1 MIPMRMMKPSVHNV
15 IDVVTVGDGFMS
27 AVRTV
32 LMAGASDFRRAV
44 DGIRRRDRD
53 NMFVNMIPLHMVKM
67 AVVKIVNM
75 TFMAD
80 SCVSAIRAML
90 MGHASSP
97 SRNKSECHRLLAL

>member
-1 MIPMRMMKPSVHNV
+1 MIPMRMMKPSVHNI

-44 DGIRRRDRD
+44 DRVRRSDRD
-53 NMFVNMIPLHMVKM
+53 DMFVNMIPLHMVKM

-75 TFMAD
+75 AFMAD

-97 SRNKSECHRLLAL
+97 SRSKSECHRLLAL